1 MSFRACR
8 CCDVATWQGRGLV
21 RRSDLAL
28 TFEGRRWTATRYGTT
43 DKNGSRTLAGRRRG
57 QAWLAHRQS
66 DDGIVVRETQR
77 HRSATRSRRR
87 GARSN
92 SWSAAPSNE
101 RQALCLLPPKCG
113 GLDRT
118 MLPWPDVPRDRLAQL
133 PCTRPAVARLAG
145 CSNLSSAFGRP
156 FRLSGGPSALGVKPL
171 RSPTEPIQ
179 PCRTR
184 ARDRWWPPSWR

>member
-8 CCDVATWQGRGLV
+8 CCDVATRQGWGLV

-28 TFEGRRWTATRYGTT
+28 TFEGRRWTATRYGTA
-43 DKNGSRTLAGRRRG
+43 DKNGSRTLAGRHRR
-57 QAWLAHRQS
+57 QTWLAHRQS

-77 HRSATRSRRR
+77 HRCATRSRRR

-92 SWSAAPSNE
+92 SWSAASSNE
-101 RQALCLLPPKCG
+101 RQALCVLPPKCG

-133 PCTRPAVARLAG
+133 PCTRRAVALLAG
-145 CSNLSSAFGRP
+145 CSDLSSALGRP

-184 ARDRWWPPSWR
+184 ARDRW